1 MSGRAC
7 SMKRETRSAY
17 RIVKGKQFGKWFRR
31 WENNSK
37 RDYRKTDC
45 ANRSVSGL
53 CATMVS

>member
-1 MSGRAC
+1 
-7 SMKRETRSAY
+7 MKRETRSAY